1 MTRTL
6 PLILLG
12 ILLLAAS
19 AAGVSAEDSLG
30 EQLLTSP
37 EEHDRIVKAYL
48 SENPAPR
55 PGVYFFG
62 EHLKVTVS
70 ENGTL
75 SIVSVQTC
83 ENTETDTM
91 HFIPQVFYTLGLHE
105 VTDIYTVTRT
115 DYTPQG
121 NVEIKLS
128 LSGWFETGPL
138 LPRKAH
144 FINFR
149 PEHIADDF
157 TLVTMTGGESPT
169 AKISGTLYVE
179 NKGVLTAYNL
189 LAAWVGK
196 LRFIDTVSY
205 PQITPTEGET
215 GIFWILS
222 EDDNRQISAE
232 MSVWF
237 SFDGKTAPKAHVTDI
252 RGISHQGN
260 YLCTAEYLI
269 EEDAVNG
276 QTQVTGFVTARNVH
290 DSEDAVE
297 YILKAYCT
305 KYGDRDSSTEK
316 RTL

>member
-12 ILLLAAS
+12 ILLFAAS
-19 AAGVSAEDSLG
+19 AAGVSAENSLG

-48 SENPAPR
+48 TENLVPK
-55 PGVYFFG
+55 PGVYFSG
-62 EHLKVTVS
+62 EHRKVTVS
-70 ENGTL
+70 EDGVL

-91 HFIPQVFYTLGLHE
+91 HFIPKLFYTLGLQE
-105 VTDIYTVTRT
+105 VTDIYIITRT

-121 NVEIKLS
+121 DVEIKLT

-149 PEHIADDF
+149 PEHLADGF
-157 TLVTMTGGESPT
+157 TLVTMAGGESPT

-189 LAAWVGK
+189 LAAWTGK

-205 PQITPTEGET
+205 PQFTSTDGET
-215 GIFWILS
+215 GMFWILS

-237 SFDGKTAPKAHVTDI
+237 SYDGKTAPKAHVTDI
-252 RGISHQGN
+252 RGISHRGN
-260 YLCTAEYLI
+260 YCCTAEYLI

-290 DSEDAVE
+290 DSEDAVQ